1 MSHFPL
7 LPTSDFSH
15 FWIGVVSAADMTLEA
30 VACKLGYLFGYVLEI
45 TFFCDFSLLSPP
57 IVLTV
62 CTTNNALVTIR
73 YD

>member
-45 TFFCDFSLLSPP
+45 TFFVTFLCLAPLSYSPC
-57 IVLTV
+57 VLQIMH
-62 CTTNNALVTIR
+62 L
-73 YD
+73 